1 MEYLNFIGRR
11 EGFCYNGGG
20 DKMICYFLVM
30 NVIGFLSMLI
40 DKYRAVHHLWRIS
53 EKTLLLLAVLGGSI
67 GSYIGMQTAHHK
79 VNKKKFSIGVP
90 LMIIL
95 QILSLTYL
103 LLGPNKSIM
112 R

>member
-1 MEYLNFIGRR
+1 
-11 EGFCYNGGG
+11 
-20 DKMICYFLVM
+20 M

-53 EKTLLLLAVLGGSI
+53 EKTLLLLAVIGGGI

-79 VNKKKFSIGVP
+79 VNKKKFSIGIP